1 MAHPETDIDPFEEI
15 RLGRARMEWEWRFRQ
30 ENLLPMETAYNEG
43 RFFGLLLKGGW
54 PLNTAQ
60 RIGVLATAT
69 WALMSPGSTISL
81 GMASGNFS
89 SDRFL
94 GPGLIVLLSTLPY
107 MLIGIRLAWVGLR
120 CNMAARSTP
129 ERR

>member
-1 MAHPETDIDPFEEI
+1 MAPPETDIDPFEEI

-43 RFFGLLLKGGW
+43 RFFGLLLKGGR

-69 WALMSPGSTISL
+69 WVLMTPGSAISL
-81 GMASGNFS
+81 GMASGHFS

-94 GPGLIVLLSTLPY
+94 EPGLIVLLSTLPY
-107 MLIGIRLAWVGLR
+107 MLIGIRLAWVALIS
-120 CNMAARSTP
+120 NTPRSNSP
-129 ERR
+129 GRR